1 MKSIISLSTEA
12 YKQLF
17 IIAKEN
23 NTKNIL
29 FYIKSGG
36 CNGFEYKF
44 KPIDEIENVKNSYKK
59 NELNIEVCN
68 KSLLYVLGT
77 KIDWK
82 NDIMGS
88 YFSFDNPVS
97 KMSCGCG
104 TSFSV

>member
-1 MKSIISLSTEA
+1 MISRSNKSNKATP
-12 YKQLF
+12 
-17 IIAKEN
+17 
-23 NTKNIL
+23 IL

-44 KPIDEIENVKNSYKK
+44 KPIQKITDHKNIFIEDD
-59 NELNIEVCN
+59 LTIEVCN

-77 KIDWK
+77 EIDWK
-82 NDIMGS
+82 EDIMGS
-88 YFSFDNPVS
+88 YFSFKNPVS